1 MFYFSTYA
9 CVSLFVRYPDYGL
22 QYPDYLFAHLSLVGV
37 EKRVY
42 LCAMKTTPTHNRFCA
57 AALVLLFA
65 VALPAQRV
73 PQIIEPMNT
82 KTMNTE
88 QESLVA
94 LAANEATGNLT
105 ALYAA
110 VDEALDNG
118 FTVNQL
124 KEAFLH
130 LYAYTGFPRSLN
142 AQGVLQQVLSDR
154 AVQGKTVEVGQDA
167 TPLSADYD
175 ALRQGTAVQTA
186 LCGGAY
192 TYAFVPA
199 EDYCLKAHLFG
210 DLFARD
216 VLTPQMR
223 ELLTV
228 SALAAME
235 GTDPQLRSHSA
246 IAVRAGVPEEVVAE
260 AVSQAKMIGSRSRL
274 TFAVGK
280 PNTAYAAYFQGQS
293 YLAALG
299 GDQHPV
305 SNVTFEPACRNNWHI
320 HHDARQILICVSG
333 EGWYQE
339 WGKPAQRLKAGD
351 VIDIPVG
358 VKHWHGAT
366 RDSWFQHVVFHIPVP
381 QEEVST
387 AEPNTVRKTGNEWLE
402 PVSDEDYNR
411 LP

>member
-1 MFYFSTYA
+1 
-9 CVSLFVRYPDYGL
+9 
-22 QYPDYLFAHLSLVGV
+22 
-37 EKRVY
+37 
-42 LCAMKTTPTHNRFCA
+42 MKTTTNRKRLCA
-57 AALVLLFA
+57 VALALLFA
-65 VALPAQRV
+65 AVLPAQGNS
-73 PQIIEPMNT
+73 QMHEPKQT

-88 QESLVA
+88 QMSWVA
-94 LAANEATGNLT
+94 LATNAATGNLT
-105 ALYAA
+105 ALYTA
-110 VDEALDNG
+110 VGEALDNG
-118 FTVNQL
+118 LTVNQL

-154 AVQGKTVEVGQDA
+154 AAQGKSVEAGRDA

-175 ALRQGTAVQTA
+175 ALLQGTAVQTA

-216 VLTPQMR
+216 VLTPQAR

-246 IAVRAGVPEEVVAE
+246 IAVRTGVPEEVAAE
-260 AVSQAKMIGSRSRL
+260 AVSLARTIGSRARL
-274 TFAVGK
+274 TFAVGE

-299 GDQHPV
+299 GAQHPV

-339 WGKPAQRLKAGD
+339 WGKPAQHLNAGD
-351 VIDIPVG
+351 VVDIPVG

-381 QEEVST
+381 PEEGDTT
-387 AEPNTVRKTGNEWLE
+387 AQNAPKKTGNEWLE
-402 PVSDEDYNR
+402 PVSDEEYNR